1 MVRGE
6 TARGEPPPIGDR
18 SERQPQRWPT
28 DPYDS
33 PAERYGTLRTLLARG
48 GTAGADDASGA
59 NGAADAAGADGA
71 AGNAARD
78 EAIATLKDSGLRGM
92 GGAGFPAGA
101 KWDYTRR
108 AEGNPKYVVCN
119 ADESEPGTFKDREIL
134 AQLPYLML
142 EAMAIAGW
150 AIGAEEGIVYLRH
163 EYGREREL
171 LKEAIREAERM
182 GALGDGVFGTS
193 FRFQV
198 RLFVS
203 PGGYILGEETAL
215 LEALED
221 RRGEP
226 RNKPPFPTT
235 HGLWGRPTLMNN
247 VETLAAVPAI
257 LAKGADWWR
266 AQGKGEAA
274 GLKFISVAGDV
285 ARPGVHCVPMGT
297 TVSELIERCGGMAEG
312 RALLGFM
319 PGGVSSNVL
328 SAAER
333 DVPMDFDPLQR
344 AGSMLGSGALIV
356 FGEGRDLLTL
366 GLNGVRFFRNESCGK
381 CVPCR
386 VGSQKAAALIEEAL
400 AGRPQAGLIPLLRNW
415 GRR

>member
-1 MVRGE
+1 MDLLDKLMELQERHGALSDETLRAVARETRQPLYRLEGLRSFYPALRKSPAPPTEVKVCRDIVCAMRGGE
-6 TARGEPPPIGDR
+6 SLAARLRDELGGGDSIGVEPVSCIGRCDEAPAALVNEAPCGGGVERWAAMARRDTARGEPPPIGDR

-48 GTAGADDASGA
+48 GTVGADDASGA
-59 NGAADAAGADGA
+59 
-71 AGNAARD
+71 AGNAARE

-221 RRGEP
+221 RRG
-226 RNKPPFPTT
+226 
-235 HGLWGRPTLMNN
+235 
-247 VETLAAVPAI
+247 
-257 LAKGADWWR
+257 
-266 AQGKGEAA
+266 
-274 GLKFISVAGDV
+274 
-285 ARPGVHCVPMGT
+285 
-297 TVSELIERCGGMAEG
+297 
-312 RALLGFM
+312 
-319 PGGVSSNVL
+319 
-328 SAAER
+328 
-333 DVPMDFDPLQR
+333 
-344 AGSMLGSGALIV
+344 
-356 FGEGRDLLTL
+356 
-366 GLNGVRFFRNESCGK
+366 
-381 CVPCR
+381 
-386 VGSQKAAALIEEAL
+386 
-400 AGRPQAGLIPLLRNW
+400 
-415 GRR
+415 